1 MMTTQFDA
9 IKCSAVIYPEGAVYI
24 AQCLEYDIVSQGKTI
39 TQANQRLI
47 RSIAATVCVCVES
60 GKKPFEGVP
69 AAPRQFWEMFE
80 SATLEISSPEHPMRL
95 PQPMPAIRPVTRLI
109 ENRAA

>member
-1 MMTTQFDA
+1 MQIDA
-9 IKCSAVIYPEGAVYI
+9 FKCSAVIYPEGHVYI

-39 TQANQRLI
+39 SQANERLVQN
-47 RSIAATVCVCVES
+47 IAATLCVCVES

-80 SATLEISSPEHPMRL
+80 NATLEISSPDRPMRL
-95 PQPMPAIRPVTRLI
+95 PRPMPAIRPVTRLI